1 MLPRSLRSFLL
12 AAALSAG
19 LPKAAPAQS
28 GTPSFRTKTVSIG
41 PILTTVEDTDRSA
54 DFYSRVLTFEK
65 VADREVAGDEMEHL
79 FGCLGRECDW
89 LK

>member
-1 MLPRSLRSFLL
+1 MPSKPLCSLFL
-12 AAALSAG
+12 ATVLSAG
-19 LPKAAPAQS
+19 LATVAPAQP

-79 FGCLGRECDW
+79 FGCLGR
-89 LK
+89 